1 MSQNEDNKN
10 YGSVFIVS
18 LITLLISAGFIY
30 LLVNIFIVC
39 LSIKLRY
46 ESIENL
52 PQNRYALISSTNII
66 VAVVLGK
73 VFFGERITPN
83 QMVGALVIIF
93 GIMYILS
100 YLIYSLMFF

>member
-1 MSQNEDNKN
+1 M
-10 YGSVFIVS
+10 
-18 LITLLISAGFIY
+18 
-30 LLVNIFIVC
+30 
-39 LSIKLRY
+39 SIKLRY

-93 GIMYILS
+93 GIMYNNIIDLNNPFHEDHITGHF
-100 YLIYSLMFF
+100 LN